1 MLKKLSKK
9 QQLTTGKNQ
18 LQQIVHLYQQ
28 NRTFTSL

>member
-9 QQLTTGKNQ
+9 QQQTTGKKQ

-28 NRTFTSL
+28 NRTFASL